1 MIMVIMAN
9 AFCLERVRE
18 RGREIIFFI
27 RYTAIYTVYNE
38 RRDTID
44 EKIILVQKCEN
55 EPAICAYAY

>member
-44 EKIILVQKCEN
+44 EKIILEKCEKMN
-55 EPAICAYAY
+55 LL